1 MQLPNEIFIPE
12 IARLVAEGKQV
23 VFTPTGVSMRPYIEG
38 GVDSVTLVRADDLQ
52 VGDIVLAEVA
62 PQHYVLH
69 RIYALQGDTVTLMGD
84 GNLQGN
90 EHCTRSN
97 VLAKVSAIR
106 SPKGRNKP
114 LTRAWLWRHIL
125 RTRRRLRATHSSHCR
140 HPLLHTESGGGSQRG
155 WD

>member
-38 GVDSVTLVRADDLQ
+38 GVDSVTLVRPDDLQ

-69 RIYALQGDTVTLMGD
+69 RIYALQGDAVTLMGD
-84 GNLQGN
+84 GNLQGT

-106 SPKGRNKP
+106 SPKGRTKP
-114 LTRAWLWRHIL
+114 LMRARLWRHIL
-125 RTRRRLRATHSSHCR
+125 RTRRLWLKIYR
-140 HPLLHTESGGGSQRG
+140 HTCI
-155 WD
+155 

>member
-38 GVDSVTLVRADDLQ
+38 GVDSVTLVRPDDLQ
-52 VGDIVLAEVA
+52 VDDIVLAEVA

-69 RIYALQGDTVTLMGD
+69 RIYAMQGDAVTLMGD

-106 SPKGRNKP
+106 SPKGRHKP

-125 RTRRRLRATHSSHCR
+125 RTRRLWLKIYR
-140 HPLLHTESGGGSQRG
+140 HTCI
-155 WD
+155 

>member
-106 SPKGRNKP
+106 SPKGRTKP

-125 RTRRRLRATHSSHCR
+125 RTRRLWLKIYR
-140 HPLLHTESGGGSQRG
+140 HTCI
-155 WD
+155 

>member
-52 VGDIVLAEVA
+52 VGDIVLAEISA
-62 PQHYVLH
+62 GHYVLH
-69 RIYALQGDTVTLMGD
+69 RIYVLQGDAVTLMGD

-106 SPKGRNKP
+106 SPKGRAKP

-125 RTRRRLRATHSSHCR
+125 RTRRLWLKIYR
-140 HPLLHTESGGGSQRG
+140 HTCI
-155 WD
+155 

>member
-38 GVDSVTLVRADDLQ
+38 GVDSVTLVRPDDLQ
-52 VGDIVLAEVA
+52 VGNIVLAEVA
-62 PQHYVLH
+62 PKHYVLH
-69 RIYALQGDTVTLMGD
+69 RIYAMQGDAVTLMGD

-106 SPKGRNKP
+106 SPKGRAKP

-125 RTRRRLRATHSSHCR
+125 RTRRLWLKIYR
-140 HPLLHTESGGGSQRG
+140 HTCI
-155 WD
+155 

>member
-23 VFTPTGVSMRPYIEG
+23 VFTPTGVSMRPSIEG
-38 GVDSVTLVRADDLQ
+38 GVDSVTLVRAEELQ

-69 RIYALQGDTVTLMGD
+69 RIYALQGDAVTRMGD

-90 EHCTRSN
+90 EHGTRSN
-97 VLAKVSAIR
+97 VRAKGRAVR
-106 SPKGRNKP
+106 SPKGRTKP
-114 LTRAWLWRHIL
+114 LTRAWLWSHTRPLRRIALKIYRHTCI
-125 RTRRRLRATHSSHCR
+125 
-140 HPLLHTESGGGSQRG
+140 
-155 WD
+155 

>member
-38 GVDSVTLVRADDLQ
+38 GVDSVTLVRPDDLQ

-69 RIYALQGDTVTLMGD
+69 RIYALQGDAVTLMGD
-84 GNLQGN
+84 GNLQGT

-114 LTRAWLWRHIL
+114 LTRARLWRHIL
-125 RTRRRLRATHSSHCR
+125 RTRMLICCRRA
-140 HPLLHTESGGGSQRG
+140 QA
-155 WD
+155 

>member
-38 GVDSVTLVRADDLQ
+38 GVDSVTLVRPDDLQ

-69 RIYALQGDTVTLMGD
+69 RIYALQGDAVTLMGD
-84 GNLQGN
+84 GNLQGT

-106 SPKGRNKP
+106 SSKGRTKP
-114 LTRAWLWRHIL
+114 LTRARLWRHIL
-125 RTRRRLRATHSSHCR
+125 RTRRLWLKIYR
-140 HPLLHTESGGGSQRG
+140 HTCI
-155 WD
+155 

>member
-38 GVDSVTLVRADDLQ
+38 GVDSVTLVRPDDLQ

-69 RIYALQGDTVTLMGD
+69 RIYALQGDAVTLMGD
-84 GNLQGN
+84 GNLQGT

-106 SPKGRNKP
+106 SPKGRTKP
-114 LTRAWLWRHIL
+114 LTRARLWRHTL
-125 RTRRRLRATHSSHCR
+125 RTRRLWLKIYR
-140 HPLLHTESGGGSQRG
+140 HTCI
-155 WD
+155 

>member
-38 GVDSVTLVRADDLQ
+38 GVDSVTLVRPGDLQ

-69 RIYALQGDTVTLMGD
+69 RIYALQGDAVTLMGD
-84 GNLQGN
+84 GNLQGT

-106 SPKGRNKP
+106 SPKGRTKP
-114 LTRAWLWRHIL
+114 LTRARLWRHIL
-125 RTRRRLRATHSSHCR
+125 RTRRLWLKIYR
-140 HPLLHTESGGGSQRG
+140 HTCI
-155 WD
+155 